1 MQASWK
7 SRVRCRCSSRSSSV
21 SSKPITIVAVVR
33 MPLSTI
39 ARCAS
44 KYWTTVYLNLAW
56 RLRKSSVRI
65 SLPPPV
71 TQWTPASRR
80 RAAVS
85 AYERSA
91 RSARYMNS
99 ATVSA

>member
-71 TQWTPASRR
+71 TQ
-80 RAAVS
+80 
-85 AYERSA
+85 
-91 RSARYMNS
+91 
-99 ATVSA
+99 